1 MTAVNARLGAI
12 PDANPLAG
20 AIRIWLFTIAAFV
33 FAMVVVGGATR
44 LTGSGLSIT
53 EWRPILGAI
62 PPLSEADWI
71 DAFEKYKQIPQ
82 YELLNKGMSLAEFKG
97 IYWWE
102 WSHRLLGRSIGF
114 VFLLPLLFFWAK
126 GAIDRSLARWL
137 LFLLVIGGAQG
148 AMGWYMV
155 KSGLS
160 GHMDKVSQYRLAAHL
175 ALATVIM
182 GGALWVAFG
191 IRRGVAAR
199 LAPAIEAAFGDG
211 TASATRAAVVSAF
224 GLTALIFLQIVLG
237 AFVSGLH
244 AGLSHNTWPLMDGR
258 FIPEGLWNASPWQV
272 NLFENIMTVQ
282 FDHRMAAYVVAAW
295 AWASAAWLW
304 LSGNR
309 AERASA
315 TALALAVLAQ
325 FALGVW
331 TLLAVAPISL
341 ALAHQAGAL
350 IVFGLAVWRW
360 RRLSLAAA

>member
-1 MTAVNARLGAI
+1 MTSTSARLGATS
-12 PDANPLAG
+12 DAVPMAG
-20 AIRIWLFTIAAFV
+20 AIRVWLLTIAALV

-53 EWRPILGAI
+53 EWKPILGAI
-62 PPLSEADWI
+62 PPLSEADWT

-82 YELLNKGMSLAEFKG
+82 YELLNKGMSLEEFKG

-114 VFLLPLLFFWAK
+114 VFLLPLLFFWAR
-126 GAIDRSLARWL
+126 GAVDRSLARWSMIL
-137 LFLLVIGGAQG
+137 LALGAAQG
-148 AMGWYMV
+148 FMGWYMV

-182 GGALWVAFG
+182 GAALW
-191 IRRGVAAR
+191 
-199 LAPAIEAAFGDG
+199 AAFGTG
-211 TASATRAAVVSAF
+211 REPPSSRSASTKTSCASVASAF
-224 GLTALIFLQIVLG
+224 GLTALIFIQIVLG

-258 FIPEGLWNASPWQV
+258 LVPEGLGAMSPWWV

-282 FDHRMAAYVVAAW
+282 FDHRMAAYAVAAW
-295 AWASAAWLW
+295 AWGAAAWLW

-309 AERASA
+309 SERASA

-331 TLLAVAPISL
+331 TLLAVAPVSL

-350 IVFGLAVWRW
+350 VVFGLAVWRW
-360 RRLSLAAA
+360 RRVSLASV